1 MAPIRP
7 RDLLTDG
14 LLARLGG
21 SAPYA
26 SALAGQVLAGSG
38 PAAGAVGPAGAASG
52 TGPDIAAVLRRDI
65 ARLADVDYLKV
76 ALPPEFGGL
85 GCTLRQAACG
95 QRRLARHAPLT
106 ALAVSAHLYW
116 TGAAADAYR
125 AGDDSVRWILLEA
138 ARGALFAAGHGGVAA
153 GGDLRLA
160 DPQSR
165 CEPAGES
172 GYRFANPAVLSS
184 LTPTWDWVA
193 VHAIHPAS
201 GTAHPRPDAVLAFA
215 GRGSRCAPAF
225 RVARVAPAGAPA
237 DIFASSAIGWGHAIL
252 ASVQY
257 SDARRAFNAAMA
269 SAADAPASVGPH
281 PLDQWPV
288 AEAGLRL
295 DDMKAR
301 IADVTHPWP
310 LVADTTPDLGGQRL
324 IGIYAMRHEVAE
336 GAARVHDLLAELAA
350 APAVAAALAS
360 ARWPPRGPVRACA
373 PPRPASACCPHRRSR
388 RRRRRWAG
396 AGREPG
402 PGVAEIQDQCD
413 RTGPGGSAGRMTARR
428 WPAEAGPARLASSC

>member
-7 RDLLTDG
+7 RDLLSDS

-21 SAPYA
+21 TSRDA
-26 SALAGQVLAGSG
+26 STFAGQVLADSAPALPGTGSNSG
-38 PAAGAVGPAGAASG
+38 SG
-52 TGPDIAAVLRRDI
+52 TGPDIAAVMRRDI
-65 ARLADVDYLKV
+65 ARLADVGYLKV

-125 AGDDSVRWILLEA
+125 AGDNSARWILLEA
-138 ARGALFAAGHGGVAA
+138 ARGALFAAGHGAA
-153 GGDLRLA
+153 AVGGDLRLA

-172 GYRFANPAVLSS
+172 GYRFRNPSVLSS

-215 GRGSRCAPAF
+215 GRGSRCTPTF
-225 RVARVAPAGAPA
+225 RVARVAPAGAPG
-237 DIFASSAIGWGHAIL
+237 DIFAASAIGWGHSIL

-269 SAADAPASVGPH
+269 AATSGMPESPLPGAVQH

-295 DDMKAR
+295 DDMKAK
-301 IADVTHPWP
+301 IAEITHPWP
-310 LVADTTPDLGGQRL
+310 LVPDTTPDLGGQRL

-336 GAARVHDLLAELAA
+336 GAARVHGLLAELAA
-350 APAVAAALAS
+350 APAVAAL
-360 ARWPPRGPVRACA
+360 
-373 PPRPASACCPHRRSR
+373 
-388 RRRRRWAG
+388 
-396 AGREPG
+396 
-402 PGVAEIQDQCD
+402 
-413 RTGPGGSAGRMTARR
+413 
-428 WPAEAGPARLASSC
+428 